1 MDSPPAKIPR
11 VGSDEESTSPRSGGD
26 TALDATSPEDLQAL
40 AGRLTHE
47 MQFDHWL
54 ATLCA
59 KTGVAQILCNM
70 KDQGE
75 AISEGDPLLIIGVDP
90 TDATA
95 RAYFDSGNYGLNVFD
110 PGYLAWPGGAPIPG
124 GAMPAGV
131 AAGPPHAFGRFLAMQ
146 PDVHDRSHG
155 LFNVFYVA
163 NLERLHN
170 VAPAV
175 QREAQFRRLGP
186 VVAGMNPGRVV
197 EPPLLQVLT
206 LDSFRGP
213 PRLYVHFNQTV

>member
-70 KDQGE
+70 KDNGCHC
-75 AISEGDPLLIIGVDP
+75 PGVL
-90 TDATA
+90 
-95 RAYFDSGNYGLNVFD
+95 RQWQLWLKRIRSWL
-110 PGYLAWPGGAPIPG
+110 PGLAWRRTYSWGS
-124 GAMPAGV
+124 MPAGV

-213 PRLYVHFNQTV
+213 PGLYIHFNQTV